1 MQGFS
6 RRTTMQNLLFICY
19 YDFYYYLFIIV
30 IIVGVIIITII
41 IITIITVV
49 ITIFNIVIV
58 VIIIVNVTNI
68 VITII
73 IIIIIINIF
82 LIKCQLREK
91 ILLFIFNPCISL
103 QLMQVSNCPFA
114 NFYFILILF
123 IYLFSLLAISL
134 KLFLSCHLNLFL
146 LVLWFCVPLKMMEG
160 FWFSDVSSGCEMSDV
175 NDDLIWL
182 VVFPVYALWVCRR
195 ACGSRVF
202 QGDMELERWPE
213 MGRAKKTDIH
223 QQ

>member
-6 RRTTMQNLLFICY
+6 RQTTMQNLLFIY
-19 YDFYYYLFIIV
+19 YYYFYYYLFIIV
-30 IIVGVIIITII
+30 NIIIVIIIIFTII
-41 IITIITVV
+41 IL
-49 ITIFNIVIV
+49 
-58 VIIIVNVTNI
+58 IIIR
-68 VITII
+68 
-73 IIIIIINIF
+73 
-82 LIKCQLREK
+82 LIKCLLREK

-103 QLMQVSNCPFA
+103 HLMQVSNCPFA

-182 VVFPVYALWVCRR
+182 VVFPVYALWGCRR

-202 QGDMELERWPE
+202 
-213 MGRAKKTDIH
+213 
-223 QQ
+223 